1 MSKKKTIINLTP
13 PGRIHKEGF
22 VSKGHVCGY
31 CHGKGWFHGDLH
43 TDETVPCPDC
53 GGSGEV
59 MAIVSID
66 WKPSNKVKKIGR
78 AHV

>member
-31 CHGKGWFHGDLH
+31 CHGLGWFNGDLLS
-43 TDETVPCPDC
+43 DVTVPFSVCV
-53 GGSGEV
+53 GSGEV
-59 MAIVSID
+59 MAIVSIV
-66 WKPSNKVKKIGR
+66 WKPSNKVKNEEK
-78 AHV
+78 